1 MSMGQGVEC
10 GALMMMAY
18 VQRVMKVLMNVAL
31 PCIWKLDASPPGA
44 LELATSGGSAP
55 LHWCSM
61 SCFSLPSFS
70 CHLRCAKMTGSSS

>member
-1 MSMGQGVEC
+1 MGQGVEC
-10 GALMMMAY
+10 GALTVGDEGAGDM
-18 VQRVMKVLMNVAL
+18 AL

-44 LELATSGGSAP
+44 LELATHGGSTP

-70 CHLRCAKMTGSSS
+70 CHLNCAWTTGSSS